1 MFHANMDATRVLNTA
16 LRRTTTGTSHSKM
29 TKEEAAEL
37 DEAKS
42 RELAEWIQEA
52 ISQIREGQE
61 VPL

>member
-1 MFHANMDATRVLNTA
+1 
-16 LRRTTTGTSHSKM
+16 M

-42 RELAEWIQEA
+42 REMAEWIQEA

-61 VPL
+61 VPDSRLMSKRWVLTWKPSDENPQGRKAKA